1 MSLSDD
7 EIRQLDAIIGHYPDR
22 RAAAATAMRVVQARR
37 RWLSD
42 EALADLG
49 EYLGVT
55 VAELDS
61 IATFGNMVFRKPVG
75 RHVVLVCDSFAC
87 WSLGYAE
94 LRAAVEAELGVGM
107 GQTTAD
113 GRFTLLPIVCL
124 GACDRGPAMM
134 VDDELH
140 RARRTGPGGRHPRRV
155 LVTSR
160 PGLPGYSAE
169 DRPFT
174 RAMRADGRRPRSTTT
189 SPPAATKA

>member
-7 EIRQLDAIIGHYPDR
+7 EIRQLDGILRHYPDR
-22 RAAAATAMRVVQARR
+22 RAAAATAMRLVQARR
-37 RWLSD
+37 HWLSD
-42 EALADLG
+42 EAMVDLG

-75 RHVVLVCDSFAC
+75 RHIVLVCDSFAC

-124 GACDRGPAMM
+124 AACDRGPAMM

-140 RARRTGPGGRHPRRV
+140 GPV
-155 LVTSR
+155 
-160 PGLPGYSAE
+160 
-169 DRPFT
+169 
-174 RAMRADGRRPRSTTT
+174 
-189 SPPAATKA
+189 SPDQLAGILGVYE

>member
-1 MSLSDD
+1 MSLTDD
-7 EIRQLDAIIGHYPDR
+7 EIRQLDGILGHYPDR
-22 RAAAATAMRVVQARR
+22 RAAAATAMRIVQARR

-49 EYLGVT
+49 EYLGLT

-61 IATFGNMVFRKPVG
+61 VATFGNMVFRKPVG

-107 GQTTAD
+107 GQTTED

-140 RARRTGPGGRHPRRV
+140 GPVAPGQVPDLLGG
-155 LVTSR
+155 
-160 PGLPGYSAE
+160 YA
-169 DRPFT
+169 
-174 RAMRADGRRPRSTTT
+174 
-189 SPPAATKA
+189 

>member
-1 MSLSDD
+1 MSLTDD
-7 EIRQLDAIIGHYPDR
+7 EIRQLDGILGHYPDR
-22 RAAAATAMRVVQARR
+22 RAAAATAMRILQARR

-49 EYLGVT
+49 DYLGLT

-61 IATFGNMVFRKPVG
+61 LATFGNMIFRRPVG

-107 GQTTAD
+107 GQTTPD

-134 VDDELH
+134 VDDELL
-140 RARRTGPGGRHPRRV
+140 GPLTPADVPGIFGG
-155 LVTSR
+155 
-160 PGLPGYSAE
+160 YE
-169 DRPFT
+169 
-174 RAMRADGRRPRSTTT
+174 
-189 SPPAATKA
+189 

>member
-1 MSLSDD
+1 MSLSA
-7 EIRQLDAIIGHYPDR
+7 EETRQLDGILGHYPDR

-42 EALADLG
+42 AALADLG
-49 EYLGVT
+49 DYLGMT

-61 IATFGNMVFRKPVG
+61 LATFGNMIFRRPVG
-75 RHVVLVCDSFAC
+75 RHIVLLCDSFAC

-107 GQTTAD
+107 GQTTGD

-134 VDDELH
+134 IDDELH
-140 RARRTGPGGRHPRRV
+140 GPVAPAD
-155 LVTSR
+155 VTAIL
-160 PGLPGYSAE
+160 GAYA
-169 DRPFT
+169 
-174 RAMRADGRRPRSTTT
+174 
-189 SPPAATKA
+189 

>member
-7 EIRQLDAIIGHYPDR
+7 EIRQLDGILGHYPDR

-55 VAELDS
+55 VAELDG
-61 IATFGNMVFRKPVG
+61 IATFGNVVFRKPVG
-75 RHVVLVCDSFAC
+75 RHVVLLCDSFAC

-94 LRAAVEAELGVGM
+94 LRAAVEAELGVAM
-107 GQTTAD
+107 GETTTD
-113 GRFTLLPIVCL
+113 DRFTLLPIVCL

-134 VDDELH
+134 IDADLHGPVTPEGVAELL
-140 RARRTGPGGRHPRRV
+140 GGYP
-155 LVTSR
+155 
-160 PGLPGYSAE
+160 
-169 DRPFT
+169 
-174 RAMRADGRRPRSTTT
+174 
-189 SPPAATKA
+189 